1 MGETIS
7 ELTARLSARRDSR
20 SGDSGGGRVDQELIR
35 PIVDEL
41 NKKLVDPAFSGQR
54 DQIRAQIADLQS
66 GATDVSMLNNDKGFF
81 GNLFSGLG
89 TAIDVP
95 LSLVQSG
102 SNQISE
108 LVKEAAGRR
117 APEGERNASDE
128 LGWGGFVAGTAFGD
142 DRENTRGLEALGLD
156 KDWEGG
162 EIPGFFDL
170 DTILNFGTDVAM
182 DPLSFLRAPGIIAD
196 AGGAA
201 AKGLRGGTRAADARI
216 GRAGAQRRLVDNAQ
230 AVAART
236 GKDIDQAKLNAAV
249 ESLDSGGVT
258 SLLRDVKKGKKPS
271 QFSLDE
277 LAELGVESKMRLGAS
292 RLGSF
297 DLPGT
302 GGVATALGAIR
313 TGRLGKLSRLGDK
326 IDQSGLKNSSNAIRD
341 GGSEFASLRAVTIE
355 AGNRRAGNIVKKIM
369 AQNEEVTRRYAD
381 LYPEVYRSATEKGLG
396 SSIENDVARVLLAKG
411 KKDESF
417 TAAVD
422 VLQRWSQDIG
432 SPTFQRIKD
441 EGLFDDYMR
450 NSDIPVEARRLA
462 PAIMNSLK
470 ELDESATKLGMLTGE
485 VTERGSSTIDDLL
498 GVTPEAADAVQTLVQ
513 KPGVLVQ
520 GFGTARQLVN
530 NVAVVKVLGESA
542 TTVDGSLGEYF
553 FKASDNAT
561 QKVFETFG
569 ITYTDIGEELQGVVD
584 EALETVTGSG
594 DELAGLLSRGEDLV
608 GLNVARNVQR
618 AYQGLKAGD
627 TAAFATEL
635 DTAAELGAAQ
645 LDKYETFIYEV
656 LTDGGGLETAAR
668 NEVKKLLNNTAD
680 GGRNALEAKVDRIL
694 KNEMYNPAMRNS
706 DVFDRAKMM
715 STEDRNFLR
724 AVQELHPEYI
734 TGSLAETRSW
744 FTDWAVGAKATFEQY
759 SANFTPETAKVLTDI
774 DTFFHSALLQSRL
787 MVAGLGTAAGGS
799 AALLRKFPKEQA
811 DLLARQVMDFHYK
824 AGGTNTFG
832 GIRGNG
838 TLGWDA
844 ADAMAEHSRYL
855 NSLKRADFGD
865 SKVFG
870 AAQTINRAF
879 RPLATFGPGF
889 VARNAMG
896 AYRVNFT
903 QGVRTAGVGGYREWQ
918 PVYTTALKALKDE
931 TANDLAAGTS
941 ALWKGIPAGQRE
953 TAKDL
958 AASGVLTTGSGTG
971 AIGRAFELSERS
983 VGARTGALAD
993 TVGRT
998 QNRIEQAVGSLVESG
1013 TAGRPSGRNLRSDFK
1028 KGVDGIE
1035 SSTRKE
1041 VETYMRGALMWS
1053 SMRKGESLDAALLKV
1068 SRNHFDYWDLSTA
1081 GQRIDE
1087 LMPFYV
1093 FRARMTTLSAQNA
1106 IATPGLAA
1114 QVSRLRDAGE
1124 DEDPW
1129 GRGKFERYTFGAG
1142 KFRGVD
1148 WATDL
1153 EDPFESGF
1161 ATIEAFADLPTSV
1174 QGIKKLWETEGVGA
1188 AAPVYGFAYNA
1199 LTGLA
1204 SSQDGTYAETAK
1216 PLREVD
1222 GIGPRL
1228 LEGLSS
1234 IPPLRFM
1241 LEQSGN
1247 LNVVDGEVF
1256 ITKNSAQFLSNA
1268 LPILGR
1274 LESMFTS
1281 RDFVESDGTRRKRA
1295 EGDEPDSMGEGA
1307 VKAWNTFF
1315 SFTGIP
1321 YQLFSEGYRDAQVQ
1335 DAVWDVRGYADPFS
1349 ELRDLREADQKEDF
1363 DKLYASL
1370 FSN

>member
-1 MGETIS
+1 MVDMGETIS
-7 ELTARLSARRDSR
+7 ELTARLNARSDSR
-20 SGDSGGGRVDQELIR
+20 SGDSGGGRVDQERIR
-35 PIVDEL
+35 PIIDEL
-41 NKKLVDPAFSGQR
+41 NKKLNDPAFSGQR
-54 DQIRAQIADLQS
+54 GQIRAQIADLQS

-89 TAIDVP
+89 TALDVP

-170 DTILNFGTDVAM
+170 DTILNFATDTAM

-216 GRAGAQRRLVDNAQ
+216 GRAGAQQRLVDNAQ

-236 GKDIDQAKLNAAV
+236 GKDIDQAKLSSAV

-277 LAELGVESKMRLGAS
+277 LAELGVESKMRLGA
-292 RLGSF
+292 F
-297 DLPGT
+297 DLNLPGS
-302 GGVATALGAIR
+302 GGAATALGAIR
-313 TGRLGKLSRLGDK
+313 TGTLSGKLGQLGNRVE
-326 IDQSGLKNSSNAIRD
+326 QSALKNAANAIRNNGTATAALD
-341 GGSEFASLRAVTIE
+341 ALNFEKVARHVGNLVRKTTAE
-355 AGNRRAGNIVKKIM
+355 A
-369 AQNEEVTRRYAD
+369 EEVTRRVSQD
-381 LYPEVYRSATEKGLG
+381 FPEVFRNTTEKGLG
-396 SSIENDVARVLLAKG
+396 SGIENDVVARALSK
-411 KKDESF
+411 KKDTSWEN
-417 TAAVD
+417 AVKD
-422 VLQRWSQDIG
+422 FQTFLRDNG
-432 SPTFQRIKD
+432 SPTLQQIKD
-441 EGLFDDYMR
+441 DGLFDDYMR
-450 NSDIPVEARRLA
+450 NSDIAVESKRLA
-462 PAIMNSLK
+462 PSLLHGLRL
-470 ELDESATKLGMLTGE
+470 LDESAARMGMVTGE
-485 VTERGSSTIDDLL
+485 VVEKGRSTVDDLL
-498 GVTPEAADAVQTLVQ
+498 GVVDELGVVVQR
-513 KPGVLVQ
+513 GVL
-520 GFGTARQLVN
+520 GRAPGNTARQFFN
-530 NVAVVKVLGESA
+530 NVSVVQALGDGA
-542 TTVDGSLGEYF
+542 TTVSGDLKPTF
-553 FKASDNAT
+553 FKASDQQT
-561 QKVFETFG
+561 FEIFESFG
-569 ITYTDIGEELQGVVD
+569 ITYTEVAEELQGVVD
-584 EALETVTGSG
+584 EALETVAGSG
-594 DELAGLLSRGEDLV
+594 DELAGLMSRGQDLI

-627 TAAFATEL
+627 TAAFAAEL
-635 DTAAELGAAQ
+635 DTAAELGMQ
-645 LDKYETFIYEV
+645 TLDKYEELVYEV
-656 LTDGGGLETAAR
+656 LTREGGLETVAR
-668 NEVKKLLNNTAD
+668 NKAKKLLNETAD
-680 GGRNALEAKVDRIL
+680 DGRNALESEVDRIL
-694 KNEMYNPAMRNS
+694 KNEFYNPIMRTS
-706 DVFDRAKMM
+706 DIIDRVQMIP
-715 STEDRNFLR
+715 TEDRNFLR
-724 AVQELHPEYI
+724 AAQEIHPEYI

-744 FTDWAVGAKATFEQY
+744 FTDWAVGAKSTFEQY
-759 SANFTPETAKVLTDI
+759 GRNFSPETAKVLTDI

-787 MVAGLGTAAGGS
+787 MVAGLGNAKAGS
-799 AALLRKFPKEQA
+799 AALLRKFPEEQA
-811 DLLARQVMDFHYK
+811 ELLAKQVMDFHYK

-832 GIRGNG
+832 GVAK
-838 TLGWDA
+838 W
-844 ADAMAEHSRYL
+844 ADVMAEQVKFA

-931 TANDLAAGTS
+931 TVNDLAAGTS

-998 QNRIEQAVGSLVESG
+998 QNRIEQVVGSVVESG
-1013 TAGRPSGRNLRSDFK
+1013 TAGRRSGRNLRSDFK

-1053 SMRKGESLDAALLKV
+1053 SMRKGESVDAALLKV

-1093 FRARMTTLSAQNA
+1093 FRARMASLSAQNS

-1142 KFRGVD
+1142 EFRGVD
-1148 WATDL
+1148 WTIDL

-1174 QGIKKLWETEGVGA
+1174 QGIKKLWDTEGVGA

-1256 ITKNSAQFLSNA
+1256 ITKNSAQFLSSA

-1321 YQLFSEGYRDAQVQ
+1321 FQLFSEGYRDAQVQ

-1370 FSN
+1370 FSD